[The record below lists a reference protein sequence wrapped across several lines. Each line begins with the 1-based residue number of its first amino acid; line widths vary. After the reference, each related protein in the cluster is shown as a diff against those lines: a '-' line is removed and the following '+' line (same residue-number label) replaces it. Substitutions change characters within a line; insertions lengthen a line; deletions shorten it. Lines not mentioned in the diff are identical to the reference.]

1 MTGCYHFAMA
11 TTTTTRTTPEQA
23 RPADII
29 AATGLI
35 KRYGDFTAVNNVS
48 FAVRRGE
55 CFGLLGPNGAGKTTT
70 IRMITCVSP
79 VTFGELLVDGMPVQ
93 EAPREIKSLLGVIP
107 QDNNLDPELTVRQNL
122 RVYARYFGLP
132 SKEAERRIDEV
143 LGFFQ
148 LTDKQ
153 DARIDELSGGLR
165 RRLTIARGL
174 INSPS
179 ILVLDEPTTGL
190 DPQAKHMVWQK
201 LRQLRTRGVTMLLT
215 THYMDEAEHLCDRIV
230 IMDEGRIIAEGA
242 PRPLIEEHVGEDV
255 IEVHM
260 GDNDPAS
267 AMERLMR
274 HADLRIERFE
284 DILYVYKP
292 ASSEFDPQ
300 AIEEFADRLVYRRA
314 NLEDVFLKLT
324 GRALVK

>member
-1 MTGCYHFAMA
+1 LTV
-11 TTTTTRTTPEQA
+11 TTTATTRTTPEEA
-23 RPADII
+23 VSAEIV
-29 AATGLI
+29 AANNLVKT
-35 KRYGDFTAVNNVS
+35 YGDFTAVDGIT
-48 FAVRRGE
+48 FAVHRGE

-79 VTFGELLVDGMPVQ
+79 VTNGELMVDGMPVQ
-93 EAPREIKSLLGVIP
+93 EAPREIKFLLGVIP
-107 QDNNLDPELTVRQNL
+107 QESNLDPELSVRQNL
-122 RVYARYFGLP
+122 RVFARYFDLP

-143 LGFFQ
+143 LHFFQ
-148 LTDKQ
+148 LADKQ
-153 DARIDELSGGLR
+153 ESRIDELSGGLK

-174 INSPS
+174 INDPK

-230 IMDEGRIIAEGA
+230 MMDHGRIIAEGS

-255 IEVHM
+255 VEVHL
-260 GDNDPAS
+260 GGNDPAS
-267 AMERLMR
+267 AMNVLMR

-292 ASSEFDPQ
+292 AESAFDPR
-300 AIEEFADRLVYRRA
+300 AIEEFADRLVYRKA

-324 GRALVK
+324 GRALADE